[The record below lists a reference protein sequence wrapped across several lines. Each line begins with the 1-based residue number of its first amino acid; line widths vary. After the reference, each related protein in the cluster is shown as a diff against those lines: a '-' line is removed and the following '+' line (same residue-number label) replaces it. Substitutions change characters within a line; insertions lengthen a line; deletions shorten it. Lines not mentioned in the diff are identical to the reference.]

1 MRSGATVAFTY
12 NTTHKQPQ
20 PLPPPQPQQPLPRPQ
35 QPLLLQQQ
43 LVDHHHLGFEPLTS
57 SWFQYTSSLSY
68 RCFCT
73 KIPNWTLNC
82 YLFEKVILLCCNK
95 LIDCSSNWNKPIF
108 LSPHFNSFPANANHG
123 YTAPERV
130 SSRRPP
136 KGLFIAMLCTL
147 CLIFKSPVL

>member
-12 NTTHKQPQ
+12 NTTTNNHDHYHR
-20 PLPPPQPQQPLPRPQ
+20 QQPLPRPQ

-43 LVDHHHLGFEPLTS
+43 LVDHHHLGFEPCHWQVLDFNRPPRFLTDVF
-57 SWFQYTSSLSY
+57 W
-68 RCFCT
+68 T
-73 KIPNWTLNC
+73 KIPNWTFNC
-82 YLFEKVILLCCNK
+82 YLFDKMVLLCYNK
-95 LIDCSSNWNKPIF
+95 LIDWNSNWNKPIF

-136 KGLFIAMLCTL
+136 KGLFIAMLCMHKNL
-147 CLIFKSPVL
+147 QN